1 MFRVFGEA
9 SEGVHELIQTMADSR
24 VKGVGLKRGSV
35 SKKAELGVVV
45 GKVSRLLSG
54 RGHGPWRGRSRRWC
68 GEDNSCWSEGQAI
81 LILSCLSSSQDWAD
95 IACF

>member
-54 RGHGPWRGRSRRWC
+54 RGHGPWRGMSRRR
-68 GEDNSCWSEGQAI
+68 E
-81 LILSCLSSSQDWAD
+81 
-95 IACF
+95 